1 MYFINICYLCIITC
15 NERSIVMN
23 DAILSSLLN
32 LFAIYN
38 TKSGVD
44 RNASREALSNYL
56 SHHFGI
62 KNIDE
67 QLNFYD
73 ELVLYYDSVQ
83 GIDRDTLAGEIS
95 SKIREKLLEEDRVL
109 VALRFMEVQHVSR
122 HVDDCKDEF
131 KCIAENFAIDDVTF
145 EDLFSFVSGDRESPG
160 VKSLQFDGGAIRTLY
175 LKKYDILV
183 FSYSGG
189 KELRYNDVPVLP
201 GSFIVWQRSGV
212 LKCQGSKPLYYYNA
226 MTPYNES
233 ELKGK
238 APLKLRGDNINF
250 RFPKGVGGIHNFTF
264 NLYGGE
270 LVAIMGGSGTGK
282 TTLLSLLN
290 GSLHPQEGKIT
301 INGHSIDEPQAKAL
315 IGFVPQD
322 DLLIEELT
330 VYENLLFTAR
340 LCFDGMGEEELDH
353 KVMALL
359 HDLGLEAAKDLKAGS
374 PINKFISGGQRKR
387 LNIALEL
394 IREPDVLFLDE
405 PTSGLSSADTNAV
418 VNLLREQAYK
428 GRLIIANIHQ
438 PSSDVFKLFDRL
450 WVLDTG
456 GYPVYDGNPIE
467 AVTYFKRQAGYADS
481 DVSTCPTCGN
491 VNSEI
496 ILDILDEKVISD
508 EGRITDK
515 RKISPQQWH
524 ESYLKTVPAA
534 KDKVEELPRT
544 EQHRPSALKQ
554 MFIYLLRN
562 LKAKLTDRQW
572 LLITLLEAP
581 VLAVICAVLTH
592 YAPLEGYSIM
602 DNQNLVSYYFM
613 AVIVATFLGMS
624 GSAEEIIKDRALLKR
639 EKFLNLSY
647 KSYIWSKIIFMAGV
661 VAVQTL
667 LFILVGNGIM
677 GIRCLFWKWWLI
689 LFSTSMLASLMGL
702 LLSQCLNSIVA
713 IYISIPLL
721 LIPQILLCGL
731 VVRFPDLTPHSTTA
745 NVPVFGDVIPSRWS
759 FEALAVTSFTDNDY
773 ECNFFEYD
781 KERYQAE
788 YYEKAYL
795 RELKSQ
801 LENMK
806 RKASEGELVNE
817 YVKVLKCSTP
827 LLLTEC
833 GLEPYEGDYSYE
845 SLKELYKKVGDV
857 LYNRSRIASN
867 ALDTRMKQ
875 MCARLGAD
883 KVLQL
888 KRDNYN
894 LKLESQLVDSRAEQL
909 CKVVDGHI
917 VPEAGFVYVDPVT
930 HNGRA
935 PFFSSYKIVGNWRIK
950 TLWYNLGIILLM
962 SILSAVCL
970 LEDFPGKR
978 IR

>member
-1 MYFINICYLCIITC
+1 
-15 NERSIVMN
+15 MN

-32 LFAIYN
+32 LFALYN
-38 TKSGVD
+38 TKSGID
-44 RNASREALSNYL
+44 RGAAREVLSNYL

-62 KNIDE
+62 RNVDE

-73 ELVLYYDSVQ
+73 ELVSHYDSAKD
-83 GIDRDTLAGEIS
+83 INRDSLARETSI
-95 SKIREKLLEEDRVL
+95 KVREKLLEEDRILAV
-109 VALRFMEVQHVSR
+109 LRFMEVQHVGR

-131 KCIAENFAIDDVTF
+131 KCIADNFAIDDVTF
-145 EDLFSFVSGDRESPG
+145 EDLFCFVADDRESPG
-160 VKSLQFDGGAIRTLY
+160 VKSLQFGGGTIRTLY
-175 LKKYDILV
+175 LKKYDTLV
-183 FSYSGG
+183 FSYNGSG
-189 KELRYNDVPVLP
+189 EIRYNDVQVLP

-226 MTPYNES
+226 MTPHNES
-233 ELKGK
+233 ERKGK
-238 APLKLRGDNINF
+238 VPLKLRGDNINF

-340 LCFDGMGEEELDH
+340 LCFDGMSEEELDR

-515 RKISPQQWH
+515 RKISPQEWH
-524 ESYLKTVPAA
+524 ENYLKTVPAA

-554 MFIYLLRN
+554 MLIYLQRN
-562 LKAKLTDRQW
+562 LKAKFTDRQW

-581 VLAVICAVLTH
+581 LLAVICAVLTH

-602 DNQNLVSYYFM
+602 DNQNLVSYFFM

-639 EKFLNLSY
+639 EKFLNLSCR
-647 KSYIWSKIIFMAGV
+647 SYIWSKILFMAGV
-661 VAVQTL
+661 AAIQTL
-667 LFILVGNGIM
+667 LFILTGNGIM
-677 GIRCLFWKWWLI
+677 GIHCLFWKWWLI

-702 LLSQCLNSIVA
+702 LLSQCLSSIVA
-713 IYISIPLL
+713 IYITIPLL

-731 VVRFPDLTPHSTTA
+731 VVKFPDLAPRSTTG
-745 NVPVFGDVIPSRWS
+745 NVPAIGEVIPSRWS
-759 FEALAVTSFTDNDY
+759 FEALSVTSFTDNDY

-781 KERYQAE
+781 KEKYQAR
-788 YYEKAYL
+788 YYESAYL
-795 RELKSQ
+795 HELKSQ
-801 LENMK
+801 LETMK
-806 RKASEGELVNE
+806 DKADKGEATDSYLEVIRT
-817 YVKVLKCSTP
+817 STP
-827 LLLTEC
+827 LLLDVC
-833 GLEPYEGDYSYE
+833 GWEPYDGDYSYDSLKKLYKDAGDFLYARSRKANNASDERMSRMIE
-845 SLKELYKKVGDV
+845 SLGKEGVVGLKK
-857 LYNRSRIASN
+857 
-867 ALDTRMKQ
+867 
-875 MCARLGAD
+875 
-883 KVLQL
+883 
-888 KRDNYN
+888 DNYN
-894 LKLESQLVDSRAEQL
+894 LKLESQLVNADAEQIY
-909 CKVVDGHI
+909 KIVDGHI
-917 VPEAGFVYVDPVT
+917 VPSAGFVFLDPVT
-930 HNGRA
+930 CDGRA
-935 PFFSSYKIVGNWRIK
+935 PFFSSVKILGSWRIK
-950 TLWYNLGIILLM
+950 TLWYNLGVLLLM
-962 SILSAVCL
+962 SIICAVCL
-970 LEDFPGKR
+970 LEDFPGKKLR
-978 IR
+978 T